1 MIRSIK
7 WKCNN
12 LPEEIKSMEDERQEL
27 LRQGL
32 ETAFVD
38 QVNESNL
45 AYK

>member
-1 MIRSIK
+1 
-7 WKCNN
+7 
-12 LPEEIKSMEDERQEL
+12 MEDERQEL